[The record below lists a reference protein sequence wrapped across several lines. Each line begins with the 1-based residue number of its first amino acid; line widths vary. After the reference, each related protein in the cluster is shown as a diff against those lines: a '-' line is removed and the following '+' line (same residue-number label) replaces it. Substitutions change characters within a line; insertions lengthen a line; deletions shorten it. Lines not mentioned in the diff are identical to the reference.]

1 MTLKKLAEQ
10 ILLRY
15 KGSRPTQDTDIDE
28 RELYDLIIKAVNA
41 LIKLEQFNV
50 NLPQSER
57 FVPNAGLATYTVD
70 VESETGEISLQSF
83 TYMFGP
89 FGPKYLSW
97 STENNLPWQTEEGDA
112 WAANGV
118 PEVTMTVTDNNAYF
132 EVFLSGF
139 GLPRNK
145 TAEMLQTFMQSG
157 DDNSYIEFSGLEP
170 TTPNIFAW
178 AGMRDLTVTENTIR
192 FKYYDALA
200 INVIDESLRPVVGT
214 SIDLL
219 STATYKELLTD
230 VKRTDTKVSDNRGRA
245 KITLP
250 AQPIALPRGMGIWH
264 IGDYRNIDSAYVPI
278 QPGEHAV
285 LKGVNH
291 TGLSG
296 AMGRLI
302 AYEWYQNKTVYF
314 NKRAPEMPP
323 QVIVRL
329 VVVDP
334 ATIGEY
340 DLLPIP
346 ADMEEGVVL
355 KVLDILK
362 ADGQPDVKTDKLP

>member
-15 KGSRPTQDTDIDE
+15 KGSRPTQDTDLDE
-28 RELYDLIIKAVNA
+28 REIYDLIIKAVNA
-41 LIKLEQFNV
+41 AIKLEQFNV

-57 FVPNAGLATYTVD
+57 FVPNAGLATYLVN
-70 VESETGEISLQSF
+70 VESETGAMAFVSSTF
-83 TYMFGP
+83 MFGP
-89 FGPKYLSW
+89 FGPKYLGW
-97 STENNLPWQTEEGDA
+97 ATENDEPWQTEEGDN
-112 WAANGV
+112 WAAPGV
-118 PEVTMTVTDNNAYF
+118 PLVAMSITDYNIYF
-132 EVFLSGF
+132 EIYLSGF
-139 GLPRNK
+139 GLPRGK
-145 TAEMLQTFMQSG
+145 TGEMLDTFMRAG
-157 DDNSYIEFSGLEP
+157 DENSYIEFSGLEP

-178 AGMRDLTVTENTIR
+178 AGIRDLIVTDTTIR
-192 FKYYDALA
+192 FKYYPVLA
-200 INVIDESLRPVVGT
+200 INVIDELLRPTIGP
-214 SIDLL
+214 SIDKLV
-219 STATYKELLTD
+219 AGNYEELLTD
-230 VKRTDTKVSDNRGRA
+230 VKRTDSAVKDSRGRA

-264 IGDYRNIDSAYVPI
+264 IGDHRDADSAYIPI
-278 QPGEHAV
+278 QPGEHTI
-285 LKGVNH
+285 LRGVNH

-296 AMGRLI
+296 AIGRQI

-314 NKRAPEMPP
+314 NKKASEMPP

-334 ATIGEY
+334 ETIGEY

-346 ADMEEGVVL
+346 ADMEENVIM